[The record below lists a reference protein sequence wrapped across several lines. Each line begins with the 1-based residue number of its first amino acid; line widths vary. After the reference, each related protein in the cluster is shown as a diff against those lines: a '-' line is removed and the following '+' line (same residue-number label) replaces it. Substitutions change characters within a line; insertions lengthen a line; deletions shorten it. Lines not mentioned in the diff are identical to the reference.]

1 MESSLRGFLQNHKS
15 IVSQDFPLMPIYI
28 NTSIK
33 SSRGSVVLGHVAA
46 FAMKLWSLTLRYNV
60 NNKTGIVQP
69 EIDPKP
75 VIFAL
80 WHNRIFTMPPIWL
93 RTGGKNRKTVVLT
106 SASRDGTT
114 LSTAMEAFGIGSI
127 RGSSSRRAVAALI
140 GMKKALQ
147 EGHDVCVTPDGP
159 KGPRY
164 KVQPGLLKIAQ
175 TTGTDIIPIHIHYS
189 SAWRLSSWDRFVIP
203 MPLSKVTVIFDKPIS
218 IPKNLS
224 EAEFEAAT
232 ASLESCLIAGTDDA

>member
-1 MESSLRGFLQNHKS
+1 MPSSNRS
-15 IVSQDFPLMPIYI
+15 SVR
-28 NTSIK
+28 T
-33 SSRGSVVLGHVAA
+33 SRGSIVLGHVAA
-46 FAMKLWSLTLRYNV
+46 FAMKLWSMTLRYNV
-60 NNKTGIVQP
+60 NDQAGIVQP

-93 RTGGKNRKTVVLT
+93 RTGGKNRSTVVLT
-106 SASRDGTT
+106 SASQDGTT
-114 LSTAMEAFGIGSI
+114 LATAMEAFGIGSI

-140 GMKKALQ
+140 GMKNALL
-147 EGHDVCVTPDGP
+147 EGKDVCVTPDGP

-175 TTGTDIIPIHIHYS
+175 TTGTDIIPIHIRYS

-203 MPLSKVTVIFDKPIS
+203 KSFSKVTVIFDKPIS
-218 IPKNLS
+218 IPKNIS
-224 EAEFEAAT
+224 ETEFEAAR
-232 ASLESCLIAGTDDA
+232 AKLENCLLAGCDDA